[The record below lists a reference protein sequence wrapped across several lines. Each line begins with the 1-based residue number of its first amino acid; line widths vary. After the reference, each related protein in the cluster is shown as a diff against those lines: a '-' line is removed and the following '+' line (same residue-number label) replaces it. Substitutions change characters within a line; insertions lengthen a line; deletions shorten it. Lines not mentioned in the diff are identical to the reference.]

1 MKGPFS
7 CLVLLWIMKS
17 EILTGASHVAQTVKD
32 LPAMQ
37 ETRVRSLGWQDPLEK
52 ETAPLQC
59 SCLEHPVDRGAW
71 RATVHGMAQ
80 SQTRLSD
87 WHFHFRGIYRQ
98 AASLRSASPQ
108 CVLRAGT
115 QGNGHENVPF
125 ALRGLRLQQ
134 GSHHT
139 SSPCPLTPASL
150 WAPETAEAA
159 PLTVPTAPR
168 GIQNPLRRLT
178 AWGPAWLLQST
189 QRPPARHR
197 AHLNNGQTLT
207 SGSTRVGAASA
218 LFPQGQ
224 GEARSFPPTYI

>member
-7 CLVLLWIMKS
+7 CLVSLWIMKS

-52 ETAPLQC
+52 ETAAHSSVPGA
-59 SCLEHPVDRGAW
+59 SCGQRSLVGYRPR
-71 RATVHGMAQ
+71 MAQ

-87 WHFHFRGIYRQ
+87 WHFHFWGIYRHT
-98 AASLRSASPQ
+98 ASLRSASPQ

-115 QGNGHENVPF
+115 QGNGRENVPF
-125 ALRGLRLQQ
+125 TLRGLRLQQ

-139 SSPCPLTPASL
+139 SSPRPLTPTL
-150 WAPETAEAA
+150 LREPETAEAA

-178 AWGPAWLLQST
+178 AWGPAWLLQ
-189 QRPPARHR
+189 RPPARHR
-197 AHLNNGQTLT
+197 AHLNNAQTLT
-207 SGSTRVGAASA
+207 LGSTHVGAASA